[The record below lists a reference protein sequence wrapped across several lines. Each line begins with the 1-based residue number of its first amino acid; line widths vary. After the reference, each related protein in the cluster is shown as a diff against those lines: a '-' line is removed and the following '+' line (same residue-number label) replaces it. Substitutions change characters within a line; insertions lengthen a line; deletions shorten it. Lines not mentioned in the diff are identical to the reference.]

1 MNLAEIRKAVG
12 PYLSRK
18 ELAASIRCCREWHAS
33 FIPFLYCDFE
43 FNGNFPI
50 ENFDRGD
57 SGDELDSLFTIPNFY
72 RGDSESDDDD
82 NPPISVSSGQNLRDL
97 KELGIYLS
105 WRGDRGS
112 FRLLLNQVLIN
123 NPGLQRLSLSG
134 LDYPDCLKQLYK
146 HATCP
151 SSSLDLTELRFF
163 NMSLTGEDLVAL
175 LDASPRLTTLSL
187 RECHIRNTTK
197 KLGDE
202 ENVSGTKN
210 NNHIKTNTSTYTYN
224 INNNNS
230 RVKVLRLDGSLGSY
244 DGLSTVVDWTDEE
257 ERFFLQGRTS
267 VVMGPLKRLPSCPG
281 LSELEL
287 EGVHM
292 VDGELAKILTAFPG
306 LTRLVI
312 PGLYVGP
319 TDFGVLARTLLG
331 FLTVLDFGQGR
342 DSGGWDHIKP
352 WMWKRILCFGS
363 RLVELGMDKLDTE
376 VLGEQMMNN
385 PWACRASLK
394 ILRIRCV
401 SLSHDHTSNLW
412 AMRELMT
419 LKGLEDLSVH
429 NIHNP
434 NNMPNY
440 NNCHSKI
447 AMESKANPERTLK
460 NIAAMNKN
468 GTSSTT
474 ETILVKF
481 CLGGSLKREEIV
493 KELKSQWIL
502 ETWPKIKCYRSSGDQ
517 HWYS

>member
-12 PYLSRK
+12 PYLSHK
-18 ELAASIRCCREWHAS
+18 ELAASIRCCREWHDS

-50 ENFDRGD
+50 ENFDQ
-57 SGDELDSLFTIPNFY
+57 
-72 RGDSESDDDD
+72 GDSESDEDD
-82 NPPISVSSGQNLRDL
+82 NPPISVSSNQSRDPKKPVL
-97 KELGIYLS
+97 PSMATIQL
-105 WRGDRGS
+105 
-112 FRLLLNQVLIN
+112 LIN
-123 NPGLQRLSLSG
+123 NPGLQRLGLSG

-151 SSSLDLTELRFF
+151 SSSLDLTELRFLD
-163 NMSLTGEDLVAL
+163 MSLAGEELVAL
-175 LDASPRLTTLSL
+175 LDASPKLTTLSL
-187 RECHIRNTTK
+187 WECHIRDTTK
-197 KLGDE
+197 KLSDE
-202 ENVSGTKN
+202 ENVPDTKN
-210 NNHIKTNTSTYTYN
+210 NNHIKTNTSTSTYN
-224 INNNNS
+224 IINNNS

-244 DGLSTVVDWTDEE
+244 DGLSTVVDWVRHTSFSLESLSLMLRHPVHDHWETDKE
-257 ERFFLQGRTS
+257 ERFFLQGRTF

-281 LSELEL
+281 LSELKL

-312 PGLYVGP
+312 PDLYVGP

-352 WMWKRILCFGS
+352 WMWKQILSSSS
-363 RLVELGMDKLDTE
+363 RLVELGMNKLDTE
-376 VLGEQMMNN
+376 ALGEQMMNYR
-385 PWACRASLK
+385 WACRASLK
-394 ILRIRCV
+394 ILRIRCL
-401 SLSHDHTSNLW
+401 SLSRDHTSNLW
-412 AMRELMT
+412 AMKELMT
-419 LKGLEDLSVH
+419 LKGLEDLYFH

-440 NNCHSKI
+440 NNYNYHSKI
-447 AMESKANPERTLK
+447 AMESKANPEKTLK

-481 CLGGSLKREEIV
+481 CLGHSLKREEIF
-493 KELKSQWIL
+493 KQPKSLWIL
-502 ETWPKIKCYRSSGDQ
+502 ETWPKIKSYRSSGDQ

>member
-1 MNLAEIRKAVG
+1 
-12 PYLSRK
+12 
-18 ELAASIRCCREWHAS
+18 
-33 FIPFLYCDFE
+33 
-43 FNGNFPI
+43 
-50 ENFDRGD
+50 
-57 SGDELDSLFTIPNFY
+57 
-72 RGDSESDDDD
+72 
-82 NPPISVSSGQNLRDL
+82 
-97 KELGIYLS
+97 
-105 WRGDRGS
+105 
-112 FRLLLNQVLIN
+112 
-123 NPGLQRLSLSG
+123 
-134 LDYPDCLKQLYK
+134 
-146 HATCP
+146 
-151 SSSLDLTELRFF
+151 
-163 NMSLTGEDLVAL
+163 MSLTGEDLVAL

-244 DGLSTVVDWTDEE
+244 DGLSTVVDWVRHTSVSLESLSFVLRHPVHDHWETDEE

-440 NNCHSKI
+440 NNYHSKI